1 MHTAQASVSTP
12 ASNWPRGSRFLRG
25 LWVVSGG
32 QHSYPD
38 YPVGHSYRSSAEI
51 VCLGPADGND
61 NSSLAGSG
69 CIGPVARLVE
79 DLAANWKAQSR
90 RDRYR
95 MVDIGLAFR
104 ALDRAVENDAGWQ
117 SPDQAYNLYQD
128 NWDSRNRVRMQAGLD
143 KGAALAMPAAGHSRY
158 APAWNSLMK
167 HQILVHPALVIYHH

>member
-1 MHTAQASVSTP
+1 
-12 ASNWPRGSRFLRG
+12 
-25 LWVVSGG
+25 
-32 QHSYPD
+32 
-38 YPVGHSYRSSAEI
+38 
-51 VCLGPADGND
+51 
-61 NSSLAGSG
+61 
-69 CIGPVARLVE
+69 
-79 DLAANWKAQSR
+79 
-90 RDRYR
+90 